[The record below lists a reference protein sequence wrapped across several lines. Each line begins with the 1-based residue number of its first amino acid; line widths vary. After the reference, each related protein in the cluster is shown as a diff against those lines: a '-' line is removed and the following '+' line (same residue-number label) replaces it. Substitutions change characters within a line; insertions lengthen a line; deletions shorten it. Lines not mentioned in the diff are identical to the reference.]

1 MAEKRISFNLD
12 QEIALKLKQR
22 ALDERT
28 TQKELLTRW
37 ITENL
42 DKPINQ

>member
-1 MAEKRISFNLD
+1 MTEKRVSFNLD
-12 QEIALKLKQR
+12 TDLALQLKQR

-37 ITENL
+37 IKENL
-42 DKPINQ
+42 EKPIK

>member
-1 MAEKRISFNLD
+1 MSEKRVSFNLD
-12 QEIALKLKQR
+12 TELALKLKQR

-42 DKPINQ
+42 EKPIK